1 MSPVKSV
8 PQILKKDFS
17 IEKTVSITYWYRENR
32 TEIFLTKFNI
42 GFCDCL
48 DQSSYFIRGEMS

>member
-8 PQILKKDFS
+8 PQILKKDLS
-17 IEKTVSITYWYRENR
+17 IEKTVSIMYWYRENR
-32 TEIFLTKFNI
+32 TEIFLTKFNVM
-42 GFCDCL
+42 FCDCL

>member
-8 PQILKKDFS
+8 PQILKKDLS
-17 IEKTVSITYWYRENR
+17 IEKTVSIMYWYRENR
-32 TEIFLTKFNI
+32 MEIFLTKFNV